1 MKLREETPT
10 GTTEPG
16 VPEIGTVAE
25 SPVQLTEVMP
35 LAFVGVTA
43 GGVIVTPPG
52 ESPMVTLLR
61 GA

>member
-1 MKLREETPT
+1 MDTAT

-16 VPEIGTVAE
+16 VPEMGTVAE

-35 LAFVGVTA
+35 LAFVGVAA

-52 ESPMVTLLR
+52 ESPMVALLT
-61 GA
+61 GARS